1 MVEKTYSSVSEQV
14 YVGNNK
20 EEILSNFK
28 SKRVAEY
35 SKEIELV
42 LSNLQNNFF
51 KKFHLEIEKISQ
63 YVNEVEQ
70 ELEDIKNSL
79 K

>member
-1 MVEKTYSSVSEQV
+1 M
-14 YVGNNK
+14 
-20 EEILSNFK
+20 
-28 SKRVAEY
+28 AEY